1 MLEQMSSMELSE
13 WMAYYEVEPF
23 GEERA
28 DYRSAMI
35 AWVLASVY
43 SKKGHKPKIED
54 FMPFLDKKRSRQ
66 QSPEEIQGVLNL
78 VSGLG
83 SK

>member
-1 MLEQMSSMELSE
+1 MTAKELSE

-35 AWVLASVY
+35 AWVLASIY
-43 SKKGHKPKIED
+43 AKKGHKPKIED
-54 FMPFLDKKRSRQ
+54 FMPFQDKTKRQ
-66 QSPEEIQGVLNL
+66 QTAGEIQSMLHMI
-78 VSGLG
+78 S
-83 SK
+83 STAKK